1 MRIEKIKYKFDCISN
16 KLYLYKPTYNTFT
29 HINIHITLY
38 SLNINLVYKSGCKY
52 RYIYY
57 LTGMESLILSY
68 FLYYLKFESFTILP
82 RHIRYSEADSNSLL
96 VLLQF

>member
-52 RYIYY
+52 RY
-57 LTGMESLILSY
+57 T
-68 FLYYLKFESFTILP
+68 T
-82 RHIRYSEADSNSLL
+82 
-96 VLLQF
+96 